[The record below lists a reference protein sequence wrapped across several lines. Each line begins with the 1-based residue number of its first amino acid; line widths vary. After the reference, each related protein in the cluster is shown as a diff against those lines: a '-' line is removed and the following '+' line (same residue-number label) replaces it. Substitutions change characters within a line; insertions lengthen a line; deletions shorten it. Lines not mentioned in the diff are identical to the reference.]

1 MDLNKLV
8 SEIKEKNKISLMKEI
23 KEITSL
29 TNDIE
34 EIKGL
39 FSINIIIKVMNEKLV
54 GFKERSFGE
63 ENSHFNKHFRRA
75 IVNFISS
82 HVIMNHIFKKDDF
95 LNDYIDEK
103 MLKELMSKISD
114 QEHLLMSLNTA
125 EVQIFK
131 KHLLS
136 EYTKDQLSTSAIME
150 EYDIHFGFM
159 DKSMSKENF
168 FLNKLEKELQKINE
182 NIIRQKSNNN
192 KYYYSPHALTGA
204 INPLASDYFV
214 EILKEMNE
222 CNVKDRA
229 EMKIIF
235 LTKKLLEWKNEKRKE
250 ELYITIS
257 DSDISKDHIERK
269 RNKI

>member
-1 MDLNKLV
+1 
-8 SEIKEKNKISLMKEI
+8 
-23 KEITSL
+23 
-29 TNDIE
+29 
-34 EIKGL
+34 
-39 FSINIIIKVMNEKLV
+39 
-54 GFKERSFGE
+54 
-63 ENSHFNKHFRRA
+63 
-75 IVNFISS
+75 
-82 HVIMNHIFKKDDF
+82 
-95 LNDYIDEK
+95 
-103 MLKELMSKISD
+103 MSRISD
-114 QEHLLMSLNTA
+114 QENLLMSLNTA
-125 EVQIFK
+125 DVQIFK
-131 KHLLS
+131 KHLFS
-136 EYTKDQLSTSAIME
+136 EYTKNQLSTSAIIE

-182 NIIRQKSNNN
+182 NIVRQKSNNN
-192 KYYYSPHALTGA
+192 YYVPHDLTGA

-250 ELYITIS
+250 DLYIKIN
-257 DSDISKDHIERK
+257 DSEIGKDHLERK

>member
-1 MDLNKLV
+1 MDLSKLV

-54 GFKERSFGE
+54 GFKERSFEE

-82 HVIMNHIFKKDDF
+82 PIIMNHIFKKDDF
-95 LNDYIDEK
+95 LNNYIDENK
-103 MLKELMSKISD
+103 LKELMSRISD
-114 QEHLLMSLNTA
+114 QENLLMSLNTA
-125 EVQIFK
+125 DVQIFK
-131 KHLLS
+131 KHLFS
-136 EYTKDQLSTSAIME
+136 EYTKNQLSTSAIIE

-182 NIIRQKSNNN
+182 NIVRQKSNNN
-192 KYYYSPHALTGA
+192 YYVPHDLTGA

-250 ELYITIS
+250 DLYIKIN
-257 DSDISKDHIERK
+257 DSEIGKDHLERK